1 MNKEFSLTKLENGRI
16 NQYEDINRKVPY
28 IADAVYIEHLITD
41 DNLNALVSALPI
53 LRTSDDC
60 LKAISYFPLVK
71 LSADANIQERLS
83 AVSTIQQLML
93 PRNEFYQIELAI
105 SNALHNCYRGR
116 VPFNM
121 DEIIKLKLNHNNA
134 EMDLNTEFRG
144 TANVRPNNF
153 RIIGAPGA
161 GKSVSVNKC
170 LEYYPQVIVHQTN
183 NMRFIQVTYLHVQCP
198 ADCSIKAFYISCLF
212 ALEKAISQSFHIK
225 YDKKTTDQLALL
237 FKVYALRFNLGILV
251 IDEIQNLTINN
262 SQMMNQLLNL
272 TNETQISFCF
282 IGTYSG
288 MDNIFSKNFK
298 ISRRGGKC
306 IYVDRYEPG
315 NSFQCIMNIIWKLN
329 YIATPTELTPEL
341 IDAFYIETF
350 GVIGFLIETYKTIQ
364 ETAILNSLQITP
376 ELVHQVI
383 SKQYKEQQQIIRDA
397 IKGEYDTEC
406 DMLPLSEF
414 ERNQAKKK
422 ERRQKEKRHA

>member
-1 MNKEFSLTKLENGRI
+1 MNIEFSQIKLDGGKT
-16 NQYEDINRKVPY
+16 NQYYDTDRKVPY
-28 IADAVYIEHLITD
+28 MADAVYIEHSIAEDT
-41 DNLNALVSALPI
+41 LNPLVSALPL
-53 LRTSDDC
+53 LRTADDC
-60 LKAISYFPLVK
+60 LKAISCFPLVNIS
-71 LSADANIQERLS
+71 LDANVQERLS
-83 AVSTIQQLML
+83 AVSTIQQLMI
-93 PRNEFYQIELAI
+93 PRNEFYQIDLAI

-116 VPFNM
+116 FPFNM
-121 DEIIKLKLNHNNA
+121 DEIIKLKMKYNNA
-134 EMDLNTEFRG
+134 EIDINTEFRG

-170 LEYYPQVIVHQTN
+170 LEYYPQVIVHQSN
-183 NMRFIQVTYLHVQCP
+183 DMRFIQVTYLYVQCP

-212 ALEKAISQSFHIK
+212 ALEKAIGQSFRVK
-225 YDKKTTDQLALL
+225 YDRKTTDQLAFL
-237 FKVYALRFNLGILV
+237 FKLYTLRFNLGILV
-251 IDEIQNLTINN
+251 IDEIQNLTIDN
-262 SQMMNQLLNL
+262 SKMMNQLLNL

-315 NSFQCIMNIIWKLN
+315 NSFNYIMKNIWRLN
-329 YIATPTELTPEL
+329 YTTKQSELTQEL

-364 ETAILNSLQITP
+364 ETAILNNLQITP

-383 SKQYKEQQQIIRDA
+383 SRQYEEQQQLIRDA
-397 IKGEYDTEC
+397 IKGIYDTEC

-414 ERNQAKKK
+414 ARNQAKRQVRGQKGK
-422 ERRQKEKRHA
+422 RRA